1 MANKP
6 LKGMSMERVSVE
18 DLENQMSKIVNES
31 ILFFSRV
38 SLQILSRSSLHFM
51 GIRIFIVG
59 YVKNVK
65 RLFFFKTGCSSDSLM
80 TGMSHEITD

>member
-1 MANKP
+1 
-6 LKGMSMERVSVE
+6 
-18 DLENQMSKIVNES
+18 MSKIVNES

-65 RLFFFKTGCSSDSLM
+65 RHFSAKQGVLVTHSLLR
-80 TGMSHEITD
+80 